1 MKTAVIVLGG
11 AAVLALMATQT
22 EKGAEVVEEIKA
34 ALPGAFGRSVTSG
47 KGAAYYETIE
57 SIGARYGLPENMLS
71 RVAYQE
77 SRFNET
83 ALNKSSGAQGMFQI
97 VPKWHPT
104 AKPYEWRAAA
114 DYAAQYLRQLYKQF
128 GTWSKALAAYNWGPG
143 NVSKYGLSR
152 APAETDN
159 YYKQIM
165 ADIGLA
171 EGVA

>member
-1 MKTAVIVLGG
+1 MKTGALILAGVALAVVIGS
-11 AAVLALMATQT
+11 QT
-22 EKGAEVVEEIKA
+22 EKGAALIEEAKA
-34 ALPGAFGRSVTSG
+34 MLPGAFGRSVTSG
-47 KGAAYYETIE
+47 KGAAYYDTIE
-57 SIGARYGLPENMLS
+57 AIGAKYGLPENMLS

-77 SRFNET
+77 SRFDPG

-165 ADIGLA
+165 ADIGLQA
-171 EGVA
+171 GVA